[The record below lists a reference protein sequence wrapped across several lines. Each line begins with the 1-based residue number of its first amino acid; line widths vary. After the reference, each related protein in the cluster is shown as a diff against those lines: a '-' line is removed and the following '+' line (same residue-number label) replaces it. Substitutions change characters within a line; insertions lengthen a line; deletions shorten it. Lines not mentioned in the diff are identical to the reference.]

1 MHNSII
7 MKKLIVL
14 FGLVA
19 LIMSGISA
27 PTTDPQDEKNMV
39 QLLVSPELSELV
51 NKWITEYSAGNPDV
65 SIQQL
70 DIYDE
75 SSGYDL
81 NKEGVLGI
89 VTEEYLHSIG
99 RESLWSMVVA
109 RDVIVPV
116 ISSQNP
122 FSESIN
128 TNGLSPG
135 QFAGVYTEP
144 GKLTWGKILN
154 IDDNTTV
161 NSYCIGDESLTCCLA
176 EFLQADNLKGNVTKV
191 SDNTELIKNIGN
203 DKYSIGFC
211 RLSGLIDYENHS
223 IKEGLLIVPVDINGN
238 GTLEHNENIYRC
250 LNDFNRGVWI
260 GKYPGSLCRNIH
272 IVSTE
277 SPIAVNE
284 TGFIRW
290 ILSDGQ
296 GYISE
301 AGFSE
306 LIPGERLPKI
316 QSLSQKELTVIESTK
331 NPVRAATILF
341 IVATAFFAG
350 LVVFVIVRLI
360 KAGPV
365 ESGVLLVKETKGFNE
380 ESIVAPDGLF
390 YDKSHTWTFMEKD
403 GIVKVGIDDFLQHI
417 TGSVTKIKMK
427 PQGTKVKKGEKIIS
441 LVQNG
446 KQLDIYSPISGL
458 ITGTNNELVV
468 NSGII
473 NNSPY
478 KEGWVYLIEPDNWV
492 KEIRKYLMG
501 NDYHAW
507 LKTEFARLKDFI
519 AGTVK
524 SRELTYAQVV
534 LQDGGEIRNNL
545 LENFGPDVWEEFQ
558 RGFIDDSI

>member
-1 MHNSII
+1 
-7 MKKLIVL
+7 MKKLVVL
-14 FGLVA
+14 IGLVS
-19 LIMSGISA
+19 LIMSGMSA
-27 PTTDPQDEKNMV
+27 PPTDPQDEKNMV

-81 NKEGVLGI
+81 KKEGVLGI

-144 GKLTWGKILN
+144 GKLTWGKVLN

-161 NSYCIGDESLTCCLA
+161 NCYYIGDESLTCCLA
-176 EFLQADNLKGNVTKV
+176 EFLQTDNLMDNVKKV
-191 SDNTELIKNIGN
+191 TDNKELIKNIGN

-211 RLSGLIDYENHS
+211 RLSGIIDYENHS
-223 IKEGLLIVPVDINGN
+223 IKEGLQIVPVDINGN
-238 GTLEHNENIYRC
+238 GTLEHNENIYSC

-306 LIPGERLPKI
+306 LIPGERQPKI
-316 QSLSQKELTVIESTK
+316 QSLFEKESTVIESTN

-341 IVATAFFAG
+341 IVATALFAG
-350 LVVFVIVRLI
+350 LVVFVIARLI
-360 KAGPV
+360 KAGPR
-365 ESGVLLVKETKGFNE
+365 ESRVMLAKEGKGFNE
-380 ESIVAPDGLF
+380 ESVVAPDGLF

-446 KQLDIYSPISGL
+446 KQLDIYSPLSGL
-458 ITGTNNELVV
+458 IRDINHELKI
-468 NSGII
+468 NAAII

-478 KEGWVYLIEPDNWV
+478 CSGWIYSVQPDNWL
-492 KEIRKYLMG
+492 KETRRYLMG
-501 NDYHAW
+501 DNYREW
-507 LKTEFARLKDFI
+507 LRKEFTRLKDFV

-524 SRELTYAQVV
+524 SREESFSQVV
-534 LQDGGEIRNNL
+534 LQEGGEISDNL
-545 LENFGPDVWEEFQ
+545 LENFGPEVWEEFQ
-558 RGFIDDSI
+558 RKFIDTSI